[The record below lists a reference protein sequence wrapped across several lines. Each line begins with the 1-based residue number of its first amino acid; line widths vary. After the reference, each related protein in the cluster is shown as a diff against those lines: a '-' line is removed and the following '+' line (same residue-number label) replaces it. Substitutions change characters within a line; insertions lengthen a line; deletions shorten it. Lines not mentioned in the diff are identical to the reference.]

1 MIEIADSM
9 EGCPAE
15 ALHNNRCVNNLR
27 VQEKKKKIYAVSY
40 ARVRRPRVVNYKM
53 EINLAVQRVDAGTKE
68 RDDQRRKDSALRGYC
83 WS

>member
-15 ALHNNRCVNNLR
+15 ALHNNRRVNNLH
-27 VQEKKKKIYAVSY
+27 VQGKKKKKKIAVSF

-53 EINLAVQRVDAGTKE
+53 EINLAVQRVKRKE
-68 RDDQRRKDSALRGYC
+68 TMEEKR
-83 WS
+83 